1 MATEFTLLTP
11 IPHEL
16 YNRET
21 EEVEAVE
28 VITPAKASGRNL
40 QLKRLGEP
48 YRWVP
53 VNPLLD

>member
-28 VITPAKASGRNL
+28 VITPAKAKQRNVE
-40 QLKRLGEP
+40 LKRLGEP
-48 YRWVP
+48 YRWV
-53 VNPLLD
+53 VVYPLD